1 MLTDYTD
8 YLTPYEAADEF
19 GISLT
24 TVYNLLRAKKIPGFK
39 IGKSW
44 RIPKELYRWNETIR
58 KHDSDIYPTT
68 HRGDTLI
75 VVTKKDN
82 GEIVVAYHTDIFEYK
97 N

>member
-44 RIPKELYRWNETIR
+44 RIPKDAMEVFIYGD
-58 KHDSDIYPTT
+58 DSIQAGQLANTT
-68 HRGDTLI
+68 HRQNLLIFRGKGDI
-75 VVTKKDN
+75 I
-82 GEIVVAYHTDIFEYK
+82 EIEKREGT
-97 N
+97 

>member
-1 MLTDYTD
+1 MPIFRGKTEHISKKISNIFAKGSIKMLTDYAD

-44 RIPKELYRWNETIR
+44 RIPKDAKLCFIARRFSKNII
-58 KHDSDIYPTT
+58 K
-68 HRGDTLI
+68 
-75 VVTKKDN
+75 TK
-82 GEIVVAYHTDIFEYK
+82 
-97 N
+97 

>member
-44 RIPKELYRWNETIR
+44 RIPKDAMESFIYGNDTIY
-58 KHDSDIYPTT
+58 HDQ
-68 HRGDTLI
+68 
-75 VVTKKDN
+75 
-82 GEIVVAYHTDIFEYK
+82 
-97 N
+97 

>member
-24 TVYNLLRAKKIPGFK
+24 TVYNLLSAKKIPGVK

-44 RIPKELYRWNETIR
+44 RILKDAMEEFIYR
-58 KHDSDIYPTT
+58 D
-68 HRGDTLI
+68 
-75 VVTKKDN
+75 
-82 GEIVVAYHTDIFEYK
+82 EINQAR
-97 N
+97 